1 MLVAYLNVF
10 CIFASD
16 MVILC
21 RYILLFYAALLFDG
35 FQEPSGVSEIEQDYC
50 CVEDVL
56 YDGFGSDSLYEQDG
70 LLSNSRQ
77 IQASRDQSQ
86 KRIKQNSR
94 NSFMLS
100 AIWKYESVDFA
111 LENYADYSLYYVGLV
126 TNKHRHL
133 TILRKYLI

>member
-1 MLVAYLNVF
+1 
-10 CIFASD
+10 
-16 MVILC
+16 MVMLC
-21 RYILLFYAALLFDG
+21 RYILLLCVALFCNSS
-35 FQEPSGVSEIEQDYC
+35 EISYVSEMEQTC
-50 CVEDVL
+50 CIEDVL

-100 AIWKYESVDFA
+100 AIWKYESFDFA